1 MNRRMQ
7 DKGPANRVAP
17 WTAAWLAWCMAA
29 GTALAETIPSDRSSL
44 AQGRAPARV
53 TPRRQ
58 WEGPVNPFLGTPR
71 FESQKL
77 FPSGRFPNV
86 VVAADGGVL
95 AFWGGV
101 QVRRSEDGGKSWGS
115 PVEVGKG
122 FMGGGVTVDILG
134 GDILAFVEDQHPPA
148 PLAQFRSRDHGR
160 SWTRERPSIRPNK
173 AGNIPSMHMNEHGIT
188 LLHGPYRGRLIR
200 ASRWYDG
207 RNDPAHHPRHYTDAI
222 FSDDGGRS
230 WQASEPF
237 PAMGTGEAAVA
248 ELSDGRIYYN
258 SRRHW
263 APPGVNARRRWTGWS
278 EDGGATWT
286 NVTLC
291 GALPDGDQ
299 DRDYG
304 LMGGLVRLPVQGR
317 DILLFSNI
325 ASASG
330 RHHGTVWASFD
341 GGKSWPVRQLVT
353 PGAFAYSSL
362 DAGRPG
368 TPAEGWVYLLHEDD
382 TGGTVARFNLGWVVD
397 GELTGD
403 GQIPPWAGRRR

>member
-1 MNRRMQ
+1 MKAGWGRTWGVRW
-7 DKGPANRVAP
+7 R
-17 WTAAWLAWCMAA
+17 AAVT
-29 GTALAETIPSDRSSL
+29 GALACWMGMVA
-44 AQGRAPARV
+44 AQAQERAPARIS
-53 TPRRQ
+53 PRKTL
-58 WEGPVNPFLGTPR
+58 EGPVDPFLGPPR
-71 FESQKL
+71 FETQRL
-77 FPSGRFPNV
+77 FDSGRFPNV

-101 QVRRSEDGGKSWGS
+101 QVRRSEDGGKAWGA

-122 FMGGGVTVDILG
+122 FMGGGVTVDALG
-134 GDILAFVEDQHPPA
+134 GDILAFVEERHPPA
-148 PLAQFRSRDHGR
+148 PLLQYRSRDHGR
-160 SWTRERPSIRPNK
+160 TWVAETPVIRPGK
-173 AGNIPSMHMNEHGIT
+173 SGNVPSMHMNEHGIT
-188 LLHGPYRGRLIR
+188 LLQGAFRGRLIR
-200 ASRWYDG
+200 TSRWYDG
-207 RNDPAHHPRHYTDAI
+207 QNDKDHHPRHYTDAI
-222 FSDDGGRS
+222 FSDDGGRT

-263 APPGVNARRRWTGWS
+263 APPGVNARRRWTAWS
-278 EDGGATWT
+278 DDGGATWGQ
-286 NVTLC
+286 VAVC
-291 GALPDGDQ
+291 EALPDGDQ

-304 LMGGLVRLPVQGR
+304 LMGGLARLPVKGR

-330 RHHGTVWASFD
+330 RHHGMVWASFD
-341 GGKSWPVRQLVT
+341 GGRTWPVRQLVT

-368 TPAEGWVYLLHEDD
+368 TAAEGWVFLLFEDD
-382 TGGTVARFNLGWVVD
+382 RGGSIARFNLGWVVD

-403 GQIPPWAGRRR
+403 GTVPSWAGRRR